1 MTNETWVPWKE
12 IERQLTITLDREF
25 PKQYGLMVADYSFEQ
40 IAKPGTSIMDE
51 NYSLAYGL
59 HRIAFAKSTPTGDI
73 VDYVEFVGYLC
84 DMPSDFARYYDL
96 PDYVWI
102 APNVRGLPKSKNVA
116 NRVASFRLSSMTE
129 GDN

>member
-1 MTNETWVPWKE
+1 MTNDIWMPWNE
-12 IERQLTITLDREF
+12 IERQLTIELDCEF
-25 PKQYGLMVADYSFEQ
+25 PRRYGLIVADYSFEQ

-84 DMPSDFARYYDL
+84 DMPSDFARYYNL
-96 PDYVWI
+96 PDYVWCAANTRGI
-102 APNVRGLPKSKNVA
+102 AKSRNVE
-116 NRVASFRLSSMTE
+116 NRVVSFRLSSMTE
-129 GDN
+129 GE